1 MLQKQ
6 MTNNSRKYS
15 QPLLLNVGR
24 FTDKMQEGYGYF
36 VVKTTLY
43 LFQHVKCFSLHV
55 IPHEAIYVTELEL
68 DITTSMPKSVLGLFG
83 G

>member
-24 FTDKMQEGYGYF
+24 FTDEMQEGVRLFRSKNYAVF
-36 VVKTTLY
+36 VPT
-43 LFQHVKCFSLHV
+43 C
-55 IPHEAIYVTELEL
+55 
-68 DITTSMPKSVLGLFG
+68 
-83 G
+83 